1 MSKPSVRSYTTVLFS
16 SVGLQDIFAYRRG
29 AHGARPAAY
38 FSHAFNRWLWQV
50 RSVTAATFA
59 TATTAS
65 AAAAATAA
73 AATAAA
79 ATPTAAAIP
88 ATPTTAADTAAT
100 TNYLVVEAAHSQ

>member
-1 MSKPSVRSYTTVLFS
+1 MQV
-16 SVGLQDIFAYRRG
+16 QDVFAYRRR

-65 AAAAATAA
+65 AAATAA
-73 AATAAA
+73 AATAPAA

-100 TNYLVVEAAHSQ
+100 AN

>member
-1 MSKPSVRSYTTVLFS
+1 MQV
-16 SVGLQDIFAYRRG
+16 QDVFAYRRR

-65 AAAAATAA
+65 AAATAA
-73 AATAAA
+73 AATAPAGAA
-79 ATPTAAAIP
+79 PP
-88 ATPTTAADTAAT
+88 PVSL
-100 TNYLVVEAAHSQ
+100 Y

>member
-1 MSKPSVRSYTTVLFS
+1 MQV
-16 SVGLQDIFAYRRG
+16 QDIFAYRRG

-65 AAAAATAA
+65 AAAATAA

>member
-1 MSKPSVRSYTTVLFS
+1 MQV
-16 SVGLQDIFAYRRG
+16 QDIFAYRRG

-65 AAAAATAA
+65 AAAATAA
-73 AATAAA
+73 AATA